1 MYPSLDEWLADQDK
15 ELKKLPVC
23 EDCGEYIQDEYYYEI
38 GGRKMCL
45 QCLEEYKV
53 WND

>member
-1 MYPSLDEWLADQDK
+1 MYPSIDEWMADQEK

-23 EDCGEYIQDEYYYEI
+23 HDCGEYIQDEYYYCI
-38 GGRKMCL
+38 GGENICL
-45 QCLEEYKV
+45 DCLEEYKV